1 MDKEAVFQ
9 PRKHDN
15 PLDAIRCCNHDHDH
29 SHRHVHGDD
38 LHHPHHDHS
47 HENEHSCGC
56 ELSHEHEQAHPLIQ
70 SHNHTHTH
78 EHMHREDG
86 CGCAK
91 ACSITVASPLDAVS
105 CCDGHGDH
113 NHDASAHM
121 AKQGALLQKLAHP
134 NPLVQLGLAGVLFAL
149 GFVHPYFFL
158 ASYVVAGYRVIWT
171 AFRRINMLDEFFL
184 MTVASI
190 GAIAIG
196 EYPEA
201 AAVMILFGIGEY
213 FKDRAVGKSKQ
224 AISSLLTLR
233 PTSVHLVDEVTG
245 AVSIVDPESVAIGQ
259 VIDVKV
265 GERVPLDGVL
275 LSATGELNN
284 AAISG
289 ESEPVLVSTGADLIS
304 GGVVIGSP
312 IRMRV
317 SKRFQDST
325 ISRIIALVEEAKDKK
340 TSTEQ
345 FISKFSRYYTPGVV
359 LASIL
364 ICLVPSFFYGF
375 EHFTTWLHR
384 GLIFLV
390 VSCPCAL
397 VISVP
402 LSYFAG
408 IGKASNSGMLMKGS
422 VFLDALTECNH
433 IVFDKTGTLTTGEFE
448 VHNVEHSSELFYPA
462 LAAVEANSI
471 HPIAVAIHGY
481 AIRHLGE
488 KRPMEVGKI
497 SEIPGL
503 GIRAESEAGTVLVG
517 SAALMKD
524 AGIAVPSVQ
533 SNKTLIFVAIAD
545 QYAGHLEVGDVL
557 RSDTAEA
564 IREMSQHMKVT
575 ILSGDKHEVTAD
587 IANQLGITS
596 FFSPL
601 LPEQKYEKVQ
611 SFLKNGDRVIFV
623 GDGINDAP
631 VLAGATIG
639 ISMGLSGTDAAI
651 EASDAVL
658 MKPGVAS
665 IPRIVEIS
673 RYTKRIVKE
682 NIALSLGVKVVVMA
696 LSALGFANMWMAV
709 IADVGATLVAVLN
722 TLRIARK

>member
-1 MDKEAVFQ
+1 MDREAVLHKEKQ
-9 PRKHDN
+9 DYNPLNTIQCCDHTHEHSRSQEHDHTAARPKTASSGN
-15 PLDAIRCCNHDHDH
+15 PLDAGSCCGGHDHDH
-29 SHRHVHGDD
+29 G
-38 LHHPHHDHS
+38 HDHDRD
-47 HENEHSCGC
+47 HGHGHTHRCD
-56 ELSHEHEQAHPLIQ
+56 HEHE
-70 SHNHTHTH
+70 H
-78 EHMHREDG
+78 EHHH
-86 CGCAK
+86 
-91 ACSITVASPLDAVS
+91 
-105 CCDGHGDH
+105 GHEHTSSRARRTGGWIRRL
-113 NHDASAHM
+113 SS
-121 AKQGALLQKLAHP
+121 P
-134 NPLVQLGLAGVLFAL
+134 NPLVQLGLSGVFFAL
-149 GFVHPYFFL
+149 GFVHPAFFL
-158 ASYVVAGYRVIWT
+158 ASYLVAGYRVIWT
-171 AFRRINMLDEFFL
+171 ALRRINMLDEFFL
-184 MTVASI
+184 MTVASL
-190 GAIAIG
+190 GAIMIG

-233 PTSVHLVDEVTG
+233 PTAVNLVDEATG
-245 AVSIVDPESVAIGQ
+245 TVRVVDPETVEIGQ
-259 VIDVKV
+259 IIDVKV

-289 ESEPVLVSTGADLIS
+289 ESEPVIATAGTDIIS

-345 FISKFSRYYTPGVV
+345 FISKFSRYYTPAVV

-364 ICLVPSFFYGF
+364 ICLIPSFIFGF

-408 IGKASNSGMLMKGS
+408 IGKASNAGMLMKGS
-422 VFLDALTECNH
+422 VFLDALTECSH

-448 VHNVEHSSELFYPA
+448 VHSVESRSELFYPA
-462 LAAVEANSI
+462 LAAVEANSL
-471 HPIAVAIHGY
+471 HPIAVAIHAY
-481 AIRHLGE
+481 AQAHLGDA
-488 KRPMEVGKI
+488 KPLEVGKI
-497 SEIPGL
+497 TELPGL
-503 GIRAESEAGTVLVG
+503 GIRAEYADSFLYVG
-517 SAALMKD
+517 SAALMKSE
-524 AGIAVPSVQ
+524 GIQIPEIASK
-533 SNKTLIFVAIAD
+533 KTLIFVAQGTRYI
-545 QYAGHLEVGDVL
+545 GHLEVGDVL
-557 RSDTAEA
+557 REDTAAA
-564 IREMSQHMKVT
+564 IQEMSKYLDIT

-587 IANQLGITS
+587 VAEQLGIKS
-596 FFSPL
+596 YHSPL

-611 SFLKNGDRVIFV
+611 SLLKQGDKVIFV

-665 IPRIVEIS
+665 IPRIVDIS
-673 RYTKRIVKE
+673 KFTKRIVKE
-682 NIALSLGVKVVVMA
+682 NIALSLGVKVVVMT

-709 IADVGATLVAVLN
+709 IADVGATLAAVLN